1 MTGDVP
7 PPWASGPGEILRHG
21 LGLLRDD
28 SDTNRRLAMIA
39 IDNAV
44 ELTIKTY
51 LGLPK
56 RVTGLHIPRKEL
68 AEMWES
74 FPALLDGLER
84 YASEKL
90 AGIDLGEIEWYHR
103 LRNELYHQGNGLTVE
118 RDKVD
123 VYAQLANVLFK
134 NLFGFE
140 LVHPAAGRERLLG
153 EFLEAWIDL
162 ERGLVSM
169 AQDHS
174 PTGAHGINLM
184 QAARFLRGT
193 DLVTLEDIREFERL
207 QQLRNKVVHGG
218 ADPDILTREVVNRVK
233 ALRDRFAEGN

>member
-1 MTGDVP
+1 M

-56 RVTGLHIPRKEL
+56 RITGLHVPRKEL
-68 AEMWES
+68 NEISES
-74 FPALLDGLER
+74 FPALLDAVER
-84 YASEKL
+84 YASDKL
-90 AGIDLGEIEWYHR
+90 IGIDLGEIEWYHR

-140 LVHPAAGRERLLG
+140 LVHSPAGRTRRLG
-153 EFLEAWIDL
+153 DFLEAWIDL
-162 ERGLVSM
+162 ERALVSM
-169 AQDHS
+169 AHDHS
-174 PTGAHGINLM
+174 PTGSQGMGML

-193 DLVTLEDIREFERL
+193 DLVSKEDVRNFERL
-207 QQLRNKVVHGG
+207 QQLRNKLVHGVIDDHE
-218 ADPDILTREVVNRVK
+218 ALTPEIISQVRN
-233 ALRDRFAEGN
+233 LRDKFAEE